1 MEEEGDVVYQGEVF
15 KLSEAKKRLIGSK
28 AGSWKAKY
36 LIFRLKSDKPILEYH
51 KRKPKHNK
59 KHEKTITDS
68 VELWPTFKVEKLKN
82 ARGRTYVC
90 EITSPAHHIFL
101 SVNEEKELDVLV
113 FLLQVQI
120 RLKSNIRDDLITVL
134 PEDTECLR
142 KIGAAGCTCILHA
155 SPWGLTLALEK
166 TRALLAQW
174 PLKSI
179 RYYEVPAPGHFN
191 IEAGRVAPMG
201 EGLFQFKTQGGEED
215 FMYDLVDSYIV
226 NTLDRVKPTQKGT
239 PEEIEDYIR
248 EHECLHSLTAITV
261 CSKQEPEIRNILS
274 KTWNIPNSLSEEF
287 SPGQQRSLSEN
298 RERAQFSPERQ
309 VQASSLIVNLER
321 PDTSRNGHH
330 ASDEIRI
337 TDRPPPP
344 PTRSTNGGRPRR
356 SQRREHSIPRKVD
369 IPSVSSDV
377 HSPNPGSPGIALV
390 MPSSGNKKR
399 PPTSLN
405 FSTDVSHGE
414 VHRHTEF
421 YNLSSPNMKVRK
433 SKSPIITR
441 NTNKVGRA
449 EYLMSQQ
456 QSGVKSP
463 TISLSENRGF
473 GGTNSLERNALSKS
487 PGSISDYRNTDHRGS
502 DLGQIGQ
509 DTSADHLQ
517 EKLSKNVSGS
527 EQSVISGSSFSAR
540 GYINLQDDSNERDSH
555 HQRQVSV
562 PETMASSSVP
572 HYNRFISKESM
583 SSDVFSP
590 PVVRHIRQRSA
601 DELSHVSFDS
611 TDGKVHSSHPSSY
624 GRQHLDS
631 RPESEVSRI
640 SEDFHEVG
648 RGVASRKVSG
658 LDSIDDTVSEWLMS
672 ASCEDLSDHM
682 KTVIY
687 DDNNNGKNSSSPD
700 EAKLNTVKDVDSS
713 LTLSSNGSSTSN
725 EKPPLPFTGLKKFHD
740 NTDVGGGRDRSRSFG
755 YMNLPPNSVTVT
767 SSPRVQSS
775 APSAHLI
782 RKMVNVRAKQETLRK
797 SLSNPNFLNLGSKEH
812 LFNLKTAS
820 NGASSKL
827 NTEAKQKSKSF
838 SSLFPAIKKA
848 FSRESLG
855 HSRSTTPERR
865 HSRNSTPERRSSFSL
880 RRRGSDS
887 ESNFKR
893 QNSFH
898 TIGEMTI
905 KGVRMTERSRSFRKV
920 RGAKSVEALSRTPD
934 EADMGRLSSA
944 TTASCPPTDGLRGTS
959 SRHTASSRVSD
970 MSRNIDAHSSVEVRH
985 SDLHST
991 VPARNSAP
999 LSATNPNYVT
1009 TARIELSPTM
1019 VPAQP
1024 AEPPLP
1030 PLPARVKLD
1039 VNLGLN
1045 EVVKVTQDPGGP
1057 EKSVGYLNVL
1067 TDYSPSSHESKL
1079 SLSSSTGLTETIEKP
1094 SNCSFDQVSA
1104 THESDYHNYSQKV
1117 IPCSSPAANVSEFNI
1132 LYENAPDVDTTIKTT
1147 EKPKQPRRPLVS
1159 DLVAQMEKQGG
1170 HPEPTKTSEKSPRV
1184 FHRALPPRDLEVE
1197 KANIKATKSADKPRS
1212 DGDEIHIKAFSHHL
1226 RPSDEVARGR
1236 PQQRPVT
1243 RCSNDEAKPSI
1254 HAPPVQSSVM
1264 HPTQSTPAVS
1274 STANSIPKPFQPM
1287 PFKRQ
1292 EPNGIRSVKAP
1303 TVKPS

>member
-36 LIFRLKSDKPILEYH
+36 LVFRLKSDKPILEYH

-68 VELWPTFKVEKLKN
+68 AELWPTFKVEKLKN

-248 EHECLHSLTAITV
+248 EHECLHSLTAIAV

-287 SPGQQRSLSEN
+287 SPGQQRSVSEN

-330 ASDEIRI
+330 PNDEIRI

-390 MPSSGNKKR
+390 TPSSGNKKR

-473 GGTNSLERNALSKS
+473 GGTNSLERNALGKS

-509 DTSADHLQ
+509 DNSADHLQ

-687 DDNNNGKNSSSPD
+687 DDNNNGS
-700 EAKLNTVKDVDSS
+700 
-713 LTLSSNGSSTSN
+713 
-725 EKPPLPFTGLKKFHD
+725 
-740 NTDVGGGRDRSRSFG
+740 
-755 YMNLPPNSVTVT
+755 
-767 SSPRVQSS
+767 SS

-959 SRHTASSRVSD
+959 SRHAASSRVSD

-1045 EVVKVTQDPGGP
+1045 EVVKVTQDSGGP
-1057 EKSVGYLNVL
+1057 EKSIGYLNVL

-1170 HPEPTKTSEKSPRV
+1170 HPEPSKTSEKSPRV

-1254 HAPPVQSSVM
+1254 QAPPVQSSVM